1 MAVTSWWATSTSAPR
16 RHGTITV
23 REVTCGVD
31 VGKVGFG
38 VASLPPQPVVLKKV
52 TANSWA
58 SQQDLSTGDVLLEL
72 NGVQMSE
79 LSTQQ
84 FLNLMQTR
92 PLCFKF
98 IINPLKSSRVR
109 MREDEG
115 TSVAS
120 SRSPSA
126 SSSVQ
131 DEKEDEDLQATSR
144 HSLSDWY
151 AQEDGPSPRKASA
164 LTTWFLDGAELPD
177 TGSRLTARH
186 RLSGSAESGAPESE
200 LGALLHAALEKED
213 LESLL
218 QVIVKAQAEGIMAD
232 LVEVARC
239 KASSL
244 QSRIAQL
251 AMAAAF

>member
-72 NGVQMSE
+72 MPGGQGAGRSPPANGVQMSE

-131 DEKEDEDLQATSR
+131 DEKEDEELLSG
-144 HSLSDWY
+144 SLLLAVPGLKGEWNSTGLGSF
-151 AQEDGPSPRKASA
+151 ASQASA

-186 RLSGSAESGAPESE
+186 RLSGSAESGGWTRE
-200 LGALLHAALEKED
+200 
-213 LESLL
+213 
-218 QVIVKAQAEGIMAD
+218 AQ
-232 LVEVARC
+232 R
-239 KASSL
+239 
-244 QSRIAQL
+244 
-251 AMAAAF
+251 